1 LLENILRK
9 GFIMSAKH
17 ENENHTQKHITDLA
31 ARDQQ
36 LEAAVDKALRETQEE
51 EEAKK
56 AEATAHPTSSV
67 HAGLEKAKG
76 INDKIHDQLNETL
89 EKSESIIQS
98 GIKKVEDLLE
108 KTSQAAENKGLNKV
122 ADAIEAVNE
131 KIEKMTG

>member
-1 LLENILRK
+1 
-9 GFIMSAKH
+9 MSAKH
-17 ENENHTQKHITDLA
+17 ENENHTPKHITDLA

-36 LEAAVDKALRETQEE
+36 LEAAVDKALQETQEE
-51 EEAKK
+51 EEAKR
-56 AEATAHPTSSV
+56 AEAMSASPV
-67 HAGLEKAKG
+67 HAGLEKAKE

-89 EKSESIIQS
+89 EKSESVIQS

-122 ADAIEAVNE
+122 ADVIEAVNE